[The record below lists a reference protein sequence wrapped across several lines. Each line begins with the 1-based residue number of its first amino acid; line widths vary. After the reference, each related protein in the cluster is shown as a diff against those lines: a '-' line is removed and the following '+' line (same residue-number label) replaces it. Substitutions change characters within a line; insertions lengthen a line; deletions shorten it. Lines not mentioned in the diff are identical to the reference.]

1 MDAVFQA
8 TDNLAKKTCSLGLQL
23 FIKQEMSKEKV
34 YLNANEFTRVDAV
47 VFATFLNQCVILTA
61 TKNRKLAQEVTTR
74 YASFVCQI
82 LEEDGGSMYGDE
94 ISARTIRALVDNRF
108 SFYTEILQSKQMLV
122 PALLP

>member
-1 MDAVFQA
+1 MLLSLFNKKPNMDAVFQA

-61 TKNRKLAQEVTTR
+61 TK
-74 YASFVCQI
+74 
-82 LEEDGGSMYGDE
+82 
-94 ISARTIRALVDNRF
+94 
-108 SFYTEILQSKQMLV
+108 TEN
-122 PALLP
+122 LPKR